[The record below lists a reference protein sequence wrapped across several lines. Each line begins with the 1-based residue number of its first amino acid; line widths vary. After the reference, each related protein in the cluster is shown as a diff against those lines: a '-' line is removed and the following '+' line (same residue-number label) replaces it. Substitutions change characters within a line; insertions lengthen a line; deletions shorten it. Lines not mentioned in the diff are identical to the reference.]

1 MIGKRRQADRI
12 LVAKI
17 SGEAK
22 HHAKRR
28 ELTADEE
35 AAAVA
40 ALRGLAGGRADLRAE
55 VCGVMEGASEGELHE
70 PLARQEAELCRKAG
84 VGPEAIPR
92 WIAEGRKRRDA
103 ARMPPFSGG
112 LHGGG
117 VPRRAGPAGGT
128 P

>member
-70 PLARQEAELCRKAG
+70 PLARQAADCAVRPVPA
-84 VGPEAIPR
+84 R
-92 WIAEGRKRRDA
+92 RRDQGGSPRA
-103 ARMPPFSGG
+103 A
-112 LHGGG
+112 GGG
-117 VPRRAGPAGGT
+117 MPRGCRRSPAACTAGECRAGPAGGT